1 MMTTMQETTLSEG
14 AHRDRRDPEAG
25 PGRWTCVGARLD
37 PFPENTPGSADALSA
52 SRDSHSVYRR
62 LASLGKESP
71 RLKVAGR
78 ARRRQGGATGIERR
92 DHAAGAGMLRRWQLG
107 AMRGRGLRGFDL
119 GDGAVRWMAVSSL
132 LAATPSL
139 AAVASVAPTE
149 VVAGAGAGVGVG
161 SGATAVTQARTLLQE
176 LNLPA
181 IWFLVACSVLIVWL
195 VIDLYLRSARRELLP
210 EATLATVRASFRRG
224 DFQAAFDVCAART
237 GLFAT
242 AVLAALR
249 HASEGKTASEDAAAG
264 ALEAGQSRLQTRIAY
279 LSVIGVIAPMVGLTG
294 TVLGMIDAFA
304 AMGQPGA
311 ADPARLSG
319 AIGHVLHAT
328 AGGLIVAIPAF
339 VLHYVLRSRVAH
351 AVRAVA
357 DEVQELFRGFPYASR
372 AGVDFRGAECGV
384 PRKLEPSQV

>member
-1 MMTTMQETTLSEG
+1 MKTTRQETLRSRG
-14 AHRDRRDPEAG
+14 AHGGGRNSAAEPG
-25 PGRWTCVGARLD
+25 P
-37 PFPENTPGSADALSA
+37 S
-52 SRDSHSVYRR
+52 
-62 LASLGKESP
+62 
-71 RLKVAGR
+71 
-78 ARRRQGGATGIERR
+78 
-92 DHAAGAGMLRRWQLG
+92 
-107 AMRGRGLRGFDL
+107 
-119 GDGAVRWMAVSSL
+119 
-132 LAATPSL
+132 
-139 AAVASVAPTE
+139 
-149 VVAGAGAGVGVG
+149 GVDFG
-161 SGATAVTQARTLLQE
+161 SGAARFTTFSPLIAGAPPVLAAAPPLPAGGGPVPQATTLLQE

-195 VIDLYLRSARRELLP
+195 VIDLYLRSTRRELLP
-210 EATLATVRASFRRG
+210 AATLATVRASFRRG
-224 DFQAAFDVCAART
+224 DFQAAFDACAARS
-237 GLFAT
+237 GLFAA

-249 HASEGKTASEDAAAG
+249 HASEGKMASEDAAAG

-351 AVRAVA
+351 AVRLVA

-384 PRKLEPSQV
+384 PREIEPPQA

>member
-1 MMTTMQETTLSEG
+1 
-14 AHRDRRDPEAG
+14 
-25 PGRWTCVGARLD
+25 VGL
-37 PFPENTPGSADALSA
+37 
-52 SRDSHSVYRR
+52 
-62 LASLGKESP
+62 
-71 RLKVAGR
+71 
-78 ARRRQGGATGIERR
+78 
-92 DHAAGAGMLRRWQLG
+92 
-107 AMRGRGLRGFDL
+107 
-119 GDGAVRWMAVSSL
+119 
-132 LAATPSL
+132 
-139 AAVASVAPTE
+139 
-149 VVAGAGAGVGVG
+149 GAGA
-161 SGATAVTQARTLLQE
+161 VTQTRTLLQE

-210 EATLATVRASFRRG
+210 AATLAMVRASFRRG
-224 DFQAAFDVCAART
+224 DFQAAFDACAGRT
-237 GLFAT
+237 GLLAT

-249 HASEGKTASEDAAAG
+249 HASDGKAASEDAAAG
-264 ALEAGQSRLQTRIAY
+264 ALEAGQARLQTRIAY

-372 AGVDFRGAECGV
+372 AGVDFRGAERGV
-384 PRKLEPSQV
+384 PRAFDPPPAPPGAVASPPGAEFGEPSAAAAHGRTGPANPAWASIPPATPFSGVAMPSVSAPPSSEDRNGLPLA

>member
-1 MMTTMQETTLSEG
+1 L
-14 AHRDRRDPEAG
+14 
-25 PGRWTCVGARLD
+25 
-37 PFPENTPGSADALSA
+37 
-52 SRDSHSVYRR
+52 
-62 LASLGKESP
+62 
-71 RLKVAGR
+71 
-78 ARRRQGGATGIERR
+78 
-92 DHAAGAGMLRRWQLG
+92 
-107 AMRGRGLRGFDL
+107 
-119 GDGAVRWMAVSSL
+119 
-132 LAATPSL
+132 
-139 AAVASVAPTE
+139 
-149 VVAGAGAGVGVG
+149 GAGA
-161 SGATAVTQARTLLQE
+161 VTQTRTLLQE

-210 EATLATVRASFRRG
+210 APTLATVRASFRRG
-224 DFQAAFDVCAART
+224 DFQAAFDACAGRT
-237 GLFAT
+237 TLFAT

-249 HASEGKTASEDAAAG
+249 HASEGKAASEDAAAG
-264 ALEAGQSRLQTRIAY
+264 ALEAGQARLQTRIAY

-372 AGVDFRGAECGV
+372 AGVDFRGAERGV
-384 PRKLEPSQV
+384 PRESDPPPDSLAAAASHPVDASGEPPAAPARLRAVRANPTLASIPAATGFATVATTAVSARTSPGGLNEPPLA